1 MGSFIFLGPTGVG
14 KTHLAKALA
23 RFMFGDEDAL
33 IQIDMSEYMEKH
45 NVSRLVGAPPGY
57 VGFEE
62 GGQLTERVR
71 RRPYAVILFDEIE
84 KAHPDAFNML
94 LQIMEE
100 GHLTDSYGRKV
111 DFKNTIVIMTS
122 NIGAEVIKNQTSLG
136 FQKQTAE
143 VTFDR
148 MRGELM
154 REVEK
159 HFRPEFLNRL
169 DEVIVFH
176 PLTREDLRRIVDI
189 EVRHVA
195 ERLSQRRI
203 TLLLAEDAKEYVIDQ
218 GFNPEFGARPLRRA
232 VQRLLED
239 PLSEEVLRGA
249 FPENSVVKVTMH
261 EGHLRFDAVV
271 AKPPPPPKP
280 EAAAAS

>member
-1 MGSFIFLGPTGVG
+1 V
-14 KTHLAKALA
+14 
-23 RFMFGDEDAL
+23 
-33 IQIDMSEYMEKH
+33 
-45 NVSRLVGAPPGY
+45 
-57 VGFEE
+57 
-62 GGQLTERVR
+62 
-71 RRPYAVILFDEIE
+71 LFDEIE

-122 NIGAEVIKNQTSLG
+122 NIGAEVIKNQAGLG
-136 FQKQTAE
+136 FQLTSPE
-143 VTFDR
+143 LTFQR
-148 MRGELM
+148 MREELM

-176 PLTREDLRRIVDI
+176 PLTRDDLRKIVEI
-189 EVRHVA
+189 EVRGVS
-195 ERLSQRRI
+195 ERLVQRKV
-203 TLLLAEDAKEYVIDQ
+203 TMALTDEAKEFLITQ

-232 VQRLLED
+232 IQRLVED

-249 FPENSVVKVTMH
+249 FPEGTTLKVSVKDQ
-261 EGHLRFDAVV
+261 HLSFDIEPQGA
-271 AKPPPPPKP
+271 PPAP
-280 EAAAAS
+280 ASTPST